1 MGRSPLVAGVGRV
14 HTPVVT
20 GRRIVVGVD
29 GSLSSREAL
38 RWAAH
43 IVRMTGDHIVAVH
56 ALGLAD
62 PDAGRDDLAERRW
75 HAETAE
81 VLELDWCRELV
92 RARIPFSAVVRRG
105 HPLDVIPAAA
115 EQHRASLVVVG
126 NRGAGSAPTLGMG
139 RTSRRMLRLGRQ
151 PVLVTPEP
159 GVGTQHLAL
168 RRIMVAVDGSTA
180 SERALDAATQ
190 LAAAFGSRVTLLR
203 ALEDDDRSTQPRIDS
218 RLPLLARRL
227 SDQGVPVQ
235 TMVRRGDPVDVVQE
249 AADSLDPDLLAVGA
263 GGRDEPTPLPVP
275 LPPLPRLGSVIRS
288 VVRGTHR
295 ATLVVPTGG
304 PADATFGLRS
314 ASWCLPAGR

>member
-1 MGRSPLVAGVGRV
+1 M
-14 HTPVVT
+14 
-20 GRRIVVGVD
+20 VGVD

-43 IVRMTGDHIVAVH
+43 IVRVTGDHIVAVH
-56 ALGLAD
+56 ALGLDD
-62 PDAGRDDLAERRW
+62 PSRRDDLAERRW

-81 VLELDWCRELV
+81 VLELEWCRELV

-115 EQHRASLVVVG
+115 EQHRAGLVVVG
-126 NRGAGSAPTLGMG
+126 NRGTGSAPTLGMG
-139 RTSRRMLRLGRQ
+139 RTSRRMLRLCRR

-159 GVGTQHLAL
+159 GVGNRHLAL
-168 RRIMVAVDGSTA
+168 RRIMVAVDGSAA
-180 SERALDAATQ
+180 SERALDTATQ

-203 ALEDDDRSTQPRIDS
+203 ALEDGNENGADGGDRPPQPRIDS

-227 SDQGVPVQ
+227 SDQGVAVQ
-235 TMVRRGDPVDVVQE
+235 TLVRRGNPVDVVHE

-263 GGRDEPTPLPVP
+263 AGPGGRNGAGMASV
-275 LPPLPRLGSVIRS
+275 PLPRLGSVSRS

-295 ATLVVPTGG
+295 ATLVVPATG
-304 PADATFGLRS
+304 PVEPTFGLRT
-314 ASWCLPAGR
+314 ANWCLPAGR